1 MRLGSGVFAEGYQVS
16 LVAEDSSR
24 YTILSLGQSLG
35 QVREYS
41 DLSFSKQNQPIVLY
55 EFEGCPFCRK
65 VREAVSILSLEVT
78 FKPCPQDG
86 PFRKEIK
93 SQFGSKATFPYLVDP
108 NTGVQMFESD
118 DIINYLFRVYGSPK
132 RTKDPNMNPVP
143 WTLTPSNPLVTL
155 SSALGML
162 PRINRGGRYRPSNPP
177 DTPVLFWSYEGSPFC
192 KIVRERLVELG
203 IPHTQISCPRGSY
216 NRERMFQETGGRF
229 QVPYLQDPNTGVD
242 LFESAAII
250 EYLEKV
256 YGVPEPRVK
265 YI

>member
-1 MRLGSGVFAEGYQVS
+1 MAK
-16 LVAEDSSR
+16 DTSR
-24 YTILSLGQSLG
+24 YTILSVGQS
-35 QVREYS
+35 QIREYS
-41 DLSFSKQNQPIVLY
+41 DLTFSKQNQPLVLY

-86 PFRKEIK
+86 AFRNEIK
-93 SQFGSKATFPYLVDP
+93 SQFGNQATFPYLVDP

-132 RTKDPNMNPVP
+132 RINNKNNSKLNPVP
-143 WTLTPSNPLVTL
+143 WTLTPSSPWVTL
-155 SSALGML
+155 SSGLGML
-162 PRINRGGRYRPSNPP
+162 PRINRGGRYRSSNPP
-177 DTPVLFWSYEGSPFC
+177 EIPLVFWSYEGSPFC

-216 NRERMFQETGGRF
+216 NRERLFRETGGRF
-229 QVPYLQDPNTGVD
+229 QVPYLQDPTTGVD

-256 YGVPEPRVK
+256 YGVPEPKVK
-265 YI
+265 YL